1 MALPKRKHSKA
12 RRDKSRT
19 HWKLTLPTLTGCAQ
33 CGQRIPPHRVCP
45 HCGYYRGRQV
55 VVVAEK
61 KEPSGGRSSRSP

>member
-19 HWKLTLPTLTGCAQ
+19 HWKLTLPTLTRCPQCAHATV
-33 CGQRIPPHRVCP
+33 PHRVCA

-55 VVVAEK
+55 LVIAEK
-61 KEPSGGRSSRSP
+61 KGKKKGG

>member
-19 HWKLTLPTLTGCAQ
+19 HWKLAVVSTTRCPQCAQ
-33 CGQRIPPHRVCP
+33 VVRPHHMCG

-55 VVVAEK
+55 VLIPAKKEK
-61 KEPSGGRSSRSP
+61 KSSS

>member
-19 HWKLTLPTLTGCAQ
+19 HWKLAVPSMTKCPQCAHTVA
-33 CGQRIPPHRVCP
+33 PHRVCT

-55 VVVAEK
+55 IAIAQK
-61 KEPSGGRSSRSP
+61 KPSE